1 VSSIEHGTTLSPPAA
16 LFITGNG
23 HGLGHLTRMLAV
35 AKHAAGR
42 FRPIFLTSSQAY
54 SIVRDFGHDV
64 EYLPSYLKLGMH
76 RLEWEPVFGS
86 RVHGLLRQFHPRAV
100 VIDHINPPKSL
111 LTLRNHSRGISF
123 IWSRRG
129 MWRKNLNMEAMRL
142 ASHFDVVV
150 EPGDIAGPIDI
161 GLTSGYHPE
170 VSHVA
175 PIVLVDPTEQMERS
189 EARAALGVP
198 PNGRAILVQLT
209 DSDPSKLL
217 NLVREVR
224 SVITSVTGGEAVH
237 VFAPLHALHGSAA
250 PSGEGATM
258 RPVYPVAR
266 YLRAFDGVVTTAG
279 YNSYHET
286 VASGLPAVVV
296 SRDTDRLDDQVRR
309 AEFIELCGRGFFAPS
324 VKDSLFRR
332 AVQRML
338 SSGESDVASATT
350 GELGEFRGGAQFAD
364 IIAARISRETAITFA
379 IDDDVGINSPSK
391 AAVGKVRS
399 GKHLTER
406 RNFVR
411 AILVTLGFDQ
421 VTFDRLVTQVA
432 TIQTRGNVA
441 PVFLIDDVESL
452 QLEAHD
458 FQYESIISAREY
470 LGAASGEY
478 DQYVRECVA
487 GLKFRYRTENV
498 ALLQGDQTISR
509 LEALLQTSGRT

>member
-1 VSSIEHGTTLSPPAA
+1 VSRIEHGTAFSSPAA

-54 SIVRDFGHDV
+54 SIVRDFGYDV

-86 RVHGLLRQFHPRAV
+86 RIHGLLRQFHPRAV

-129 MWRKNLNMEAMRL
+129 MWRKNLNREAMRL
-142 ASHFDVVV
+142 APNFDVVI
-150 EPGDIAGPIDI
+150 EPGDIAGPIDV
-161 GLTSGYHPE
+161 GLTSGYHPG

-189 EARAALGVP
+189 EARAVLGLP

-224 SVITSVTGGEAVH
+224 SVITSVTGGEDVH

-250 PSGEGATM
+250 PSEDGVSM

-266 YLRAFDGVVTTAG
+266 YLRAFDGVVSTAG
-279 YNSYHET
+279 YNSFHET

-324 VKDSLFRR
+324 VTDPLFRR

-338 SSGESDVASATT
+338 SSGESDVATATT
-350 GELGEFRGGAQFAD
+350 RELGEFRGGAQFAD
-364 IIAARISRETAITFA
+364 IVAARISGEIGVTFA
-379 IDDDVGINSPSK
+379 IDDEVGINPPSK
-391 AAVGKVRS
+391 AAVGKIRS
-399 GKHLTER
+399 GEDVPEG
-406 RNFVR
+406 RNVGR
-411 AILVTLGFDQ
+411 AILVALGFDQ
-421 VTFDRLVTQVA
+421 VAFDRLVTQVA
-432 TIQTRGNVA
+432 MIHERTRVV
-441 PVFLIDDVESL
+441 PLFLIDEIDSV

-458 FQYESIISAREY
+458 FQYESLMSAREY
-470 LGAASGEY
+470 ADETGGEY
-478 DQYVRECVA
+478 DEYVQECVA
-487 GLKFRYRTENV
+487 GLKFRYRTEKV
-498 ALLQGDQTISR
+498 VLLKGDHTVDR
-509 LEALLQTSGRT
+509 LEAQLQASGRT